1 MLFDW
6 DEANIL
12 HIAKHNVDPHEAEEA
27 LKGLPL
33 HLLDQ
38 VRRGEPRIVQLGETL
53 AGRILMVVT
62 TPRKDK
68 IRVVTAMTAKRKYR
82 EWYKR
87 RKEASNGREKS
98 SS

>member
-6 DEANIL
+6 DEANIS
-12 HIAKHNVDPHEAEEA
+12 HIAIHEVEPHEAEEA
-27 LKGLPL
+27 LRGIPL

-38 VRRGEPRIVQLGETL
+38 VRHGEPRIVQLGETL

-62 TPRKDK
+62 TLRKDK

-82 EWYKR
+82 EWYKH
-87 RKEASNGREKS
+87 RKEMEHGGEKS

>member
-1 MLFDW
+1 MLSDW
-6 DEANIL
+6 DEANIS
-12 HIAKHNVDPHEAEEA
+12 HIAMHEVDPHEAEEA
-27 LKGLPL
+27 LQGLPL

-38 VRRGEPRIVQLGETL
+38 VRHGEPRIVQLGETL

-68 IRVVTAMTAKRKYR
+68 IRVVTAMTAKQKYR
-82 EWYKR
+82 EWYKH
-87 RKEASNGREKS
+87 RKETEHGGETS